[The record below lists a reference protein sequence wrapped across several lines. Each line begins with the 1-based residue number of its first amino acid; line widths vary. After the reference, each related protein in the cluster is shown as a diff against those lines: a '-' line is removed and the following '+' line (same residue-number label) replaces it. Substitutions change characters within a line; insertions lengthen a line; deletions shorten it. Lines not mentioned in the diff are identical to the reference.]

1 MLSSMALYME
11 FNKGG
16 VEEIIDD
23 PLILSLNE
31 IIQKNSMK
39 GQLASHHSIWLEICV
54 ELLLRYVTKI

>member
-1 MLSSMALYME
+1 MALYME

-39 GQLASHHSIWLEICV
+39 GQTSESPLDLARNMRGTFVKVCN
-54 ELLLRYVTKI
+54 